1 MVGQAGNGIEA
12 LRVIEEHSPDLV
24 MLDVQMPGLT
34 GFEVARRLRRA
45 GVESQLVFVTA
56 YDQHAIEAFEV
67 NAVDYLLKPV
77 EAGAAARRSTGCA
90 TAGIRTDRPAARAAG
105 GELERLLQLLSE
117 RQDRREQLAV
127 KVADRFLLV
136 QADEVVHAS
145 VEDDVITVV
154 TNSLSG
160 TSNYRTLDELQARLD
175 PAVFWRVHRSHLV
188 NINKIKEI
196 VPWFSRNY
204 ILKMKDAKGSEIP
217 VSRSQTKR
225 LREYLKLWT
234 TTRATA
240 APLSTARP
248 PEQLPSRSRPFLL
261 IHPTSRHASVE
272 DDVITVVTNSL
283 SGTSNYRTLDEL
295 QARLDPAVFW
305 RVHRSHLVNIN
316 KIKEIVPWFS
326 RNYILKMRDG
336 KGTRFR

>member
-1 MVGQAGNGIEA
+1 MDGAAPIRAVVVDDEQLAREEVCFLLGELGGIDVVGQAANGVEALQVIEA
-12 LRVIEEHSPDLV
+12 ANPELV
-24 MLDVQMPGLT
+24 MLDVQMPGLS
-34 GFEVARRLRRA
+34 GFEVARRLMEA
-45 GVESQLVFVTA
+45 GVEAQLVFVTA
-56 YDQHAIEAFEV
+56 FDQHAIHAFEV

-77 EAGAAARRSTGCA
+77 EADRLTIAVERVRRRLASERGAAK
-90 TAGIRTDRPAARAAG
+90 PAN
-105 GELERLLQLLSE
+105 GELDRLLQLLSQ
-117 RQDRREQLAV
+117 RQEHREQLAV
-127 KVADRFLLV
+127 KISDRFLLI

-225 LREYLKLWT
+225 LREYLKL
-234 TTRATA
+234 
-240 APLSTARP
+240 
-248 PEQLPSRSRPFLL
+248 
-261 IHPTSRHASVE
+261 
-272 DDVITVVTNSL
+272 
-283 SGTSNYRTLDEL
+283 
-295 QARLDPAVFW
+295 
-305 RVHRSHLVNIN
+305 
-316 KIKEIVPWFS
+316 
-326 RNYILKMRDG
+326 
-336 KGTRFR
+336 